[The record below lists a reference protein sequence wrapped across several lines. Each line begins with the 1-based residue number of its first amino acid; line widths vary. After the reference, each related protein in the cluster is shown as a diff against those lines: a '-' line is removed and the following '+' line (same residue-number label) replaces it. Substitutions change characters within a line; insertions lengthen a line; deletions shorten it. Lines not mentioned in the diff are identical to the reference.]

1 MTGFMSTCI
10 SILWT
15 WTGRAKKLDEVQLF
29 IPPGWKQR
37 MVRNHEPWRGK
48 QNTVRGDRRHR
59 HKLRETW
66 KNVPESKMKELSKAA
81 SLYQSLPQGN
91 SYNTVVGCWFVNDA
105 VSSQEWKFPSQQL
118 QAFSHLNWIHKPHKP
133 IRKCKSSVGTSSNLN
148 NLDPLLV
155 LWFQTSRTSQIN
167 FSTIFSGRQIGQIH
181 VIFKSDQAQ
190 WHSSWSSFL
199 TESKVFWTF
208 RLFSPNFRH
217 FSRRFRRIQS

>member
-1 MTGFMSTCI
+1 
-10 SILWT
+10 
-15 WTGRAKKLDEVQLF
+15 
-29 IPPGWKQR
+29 
-37 MVRNHEPWRGK
+37 
-48 QNTVRGDRRHR
+48 
-59 HKLRETW
+59 
-66 KNVPESKMKELSKAA
+66 MKELRKAA
-81 SLYQSLPQGN
+81 SLYQSLPQGD
-91 SYNTVVGCWFVNDA
+91 SYNTVVGCWVVND
-105 VSSQEWKFPSQQL
+105 VVRSQEWKFPSQQL
-118 QAFSHLNWIHKPHKP
+118 QAFSDLPWIRMPHKP
-133 IRKCKSSVGTSSNLN
+133 IRKCKSSVGTGNNLN